1 MPRVAVLLPVRD
13 AAATVRAAAVS
24 ILRGRWRDLAL
35 VAVDDGSRD
44 GSGDLLERLARR
56 DARLR
61 VVRGPGE
68 GIAGALQRGL
78 AASDAELIARIDAD
92 DVAWPDRLAAQVE
105 ALDADPTLTAVGA
118 RVRLFPRAAVR
129 GGMRRY
135 VAWLHGLTT
144 PALVARD
151 LFVEAP
157 LIHPTVLLRR
167 SALEAVGGWRQGDF
181 PEDYDLWLR
190 LAAAGGRLTNLPRT
204 LLDWREG
211 AGRLTRTDPR
221 YRLERHLALKCAA
234 LARGPLLGAAE
245 VTLWGAGETGR
256 AFADGL
262 AREGI
267 RVADFLEVDP
277 RKVGRIIRGAP
288 VHHFEEAP
296 RFRGRPLLVAV
307 GAPGARQL
315 IRAELTRLGFEEPRH
330 FRCVA

>member
-1 MPRVAVLLPVRD
+1 VRVL
-13 AAATVRAAAVS
+13 
-24 ILRGRWRDLAL
+24 
-35 VAVDDGSRD
+35 
-44 GSGDLLERLARR
+44 
-56 DARLR
+56 
-61 VVRGPGE
+61 RGPGE

-78 AASDAELIARIDAD
+78 AACDAELVARIDAD
-92 DVAWPDRLAAQVE
+92 DVAWPERLAAQVE
-105 ALDADPTLTAVGA
+105 ALDAQPGLAALGT
-118 RVRLFPRAAVR
+118 RVRLFPRSGVR

-144 PALVARD
+144 PALVERD

-157 LIHPTVLLRR
+157 LVHPTVLLRR
-167 SALEAVGGWRQGDF
+167 GALEAVGGWRHGDF

-190 LAAAGGRLTNLPRT
+190 LSAAGGRLSNLPRT

-221 YRLERHLALKCAA
+221 YGLDRHVALKCGA
-234 LARGPLLGAAE
+234 LAQGPLQGVAE

-262 AREGI
+262 AAEGI
-267 RVADFLEVDP
+267 RVAAFLEVD
-277 RKVGRIIRGAP
+277 RKKVGRTIRGAP
-288 VHHFEEAP
+288 VHGFEEAP

-307 GAPGARQL
+307 GAPGAREL
-315 IRAELTRLGFEEPRH
+315 IRAELGKLGFEEPRH